1 MPIRVLIADDHAI
14 IREGLRLILEAN
26 QNIQVADEATDGFEA
41 IAKARKHKPDVVIMD
56 IAMPNLN
63 GIEATARIKEQL
75 PETQVVIL
83 SMHYT
88 LEDIFRALQAG
99 AIAYILKE
107 SAGKEVSEAVQAA
120 YNKRRYLSRKV
131 DDILID
137 SYLHD
142 YSEKADK
149 GPLDMLSPRER
160 EILQLITEGKTSSE
174 MAEMLYLSVKTI
186 ETYRSRLMQ
195 KLGFRDVT
203 ALIRF
208 TLQQGWVK

>member
-14 IREGLRLILEAN
+14 ISEGLRLILEAN

-56 IAMPNLN
+56 IAMPNMN

-142 YSEKADK
+142 YSAKAGK
-149 GPLDMLSPRER
+149 GPFDMLSPRER
-160 EILQLITEGKTSSE
+160 EILQLITEGKTSGE
-174 MAEMLYLSVKTI
+174 MAEMLYLSAKTI

-203 ALIRF
+203 TLIRF